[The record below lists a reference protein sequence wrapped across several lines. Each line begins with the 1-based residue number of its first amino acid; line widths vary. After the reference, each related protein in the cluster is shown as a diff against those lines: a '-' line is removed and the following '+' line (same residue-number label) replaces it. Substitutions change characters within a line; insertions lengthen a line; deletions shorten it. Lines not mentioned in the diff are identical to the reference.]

1 MKTGRLTTER
11 KRIAVI
17 LVVFCALLVWWG
29 IRFGYT
35 NHGYQ
40 TVALTPGEDTFTAPF
55 PRFYFI
61 SCCNED
67 AALRDA
73 LDAEP
78 AHLEMTVTDDD
89 GSLIYEGETD
99 SVKVHTNGFTNI
111 DNNYMTGMPVE
122 LTVGETYHFS
132 YVCTASDGSAVTDL
146 SFLIYGDASSV
157 HALTFFWYVLAFVV
171 FAVLVWFAGRKEL
184 PLPAFAICLA
194 CLLTLTVFYLP
205 AANTDASNGDYANVY
220 AMSGRLLGRPVAD
233 GNGYAYIEE
242 DAIRNDGYSTFGE
255 PYWRFFADCPER
267 IFARTEGLSSVNYPV
282 HLRSFSLLQVPAV
295 LGVALMR
302 AVSAPY
308 QLVRLAPALVNG
320 LIFLVLMLAADHL
333 LGDRKKIRTFF
344 RLFCL
349 LPSVTF
355 SALSASGYGIFLC
368 LLALAGTLYLTGQR
382 RGALIPAVLAVF
394 YPVSRLIG
402 GLGGGIGGFLPAL
415 LSDYDNWLMESIGGD
430 DRFLYG
436 TVFTGILL
444 LVVLADKAV
453 ADREILGGGT
463 GEKGLSAF
471 GLIPATVVLVLV
483 SGTFCA
489 PWEAIQGTLF
499 LPLFLIP
506 WKWKGDGA
514 LLKRY
519 DAAFEI
525 VSVYCVI
532 ALMLTRLSIL

>member
-1 MKTGRLTTER
+1 MKTGRPKTER

-17 LVVFCALLVWWG
+17 LAVFCALLVWWG

-55 PRFYFI
+55 THFYFV

-67 AALRDA
+67 ADLQDV
-73 LDAEP
+73 LDADP
-78 AHLEMTVTDDD
+78 AHLEMTVTDDA
-89 GSLIYEGETD
+89 GNVIYEGETD
-99 SVKVHTNGFTNI
+99 RVRIHTNGFTNI
-111 DNNYMTGMPVE
+111 DNNYMAGMPVE
-122 LTVGETYHFS
+122 LSVGETYHFS

-146 SFLIYGDASSV
+146 SFLIYGDASNV
-157 HALTFFWYVLAFVV
+157 YALTFFWYLLAFVV
-171 FAVLVWFAGRKEL
+171 FAVLVWFAGRDL
-184 PLPAFAICLA
+184 PVPAFALCLA

-220 AMSGRLLGRPVAD
+220 AMSGRLLNRPVAD

-255 PYWRFFADCPER
+255 PYWRFFADCQER
-267 IFARTEGLSSVNYPV
+267 IFARTEQLSSVNYPV
-282 HLRSFSLLQVPAV
+282 HLKSFSLLQIPAV

-302 AVSAPY
+302 AMSAPY

-320 LIFLVLMLAADHL
+320 LIFLVLMLAVDHL
-333 LGDRKKIRTFF
+333 LGDRRKIRTFF

-355 SALSASGYGIFLC
+355 SAVSAAGFGIFLS
-368 LLALAGTLYLTGQR
+368 LVALAGALCLTGQR
-382 RGALIPAVLAVF
+382 RGALIPAILAVF
-394 YPVSRLIG
+394 YPASRLIG
-402 GLGGGIGGFLPAL
+402 GLGGGISGFLPAL

-444 LVVLADKAV
+444 LLVLAYKAQ
-453 ADREILGGGT
+453 ADREIWC
-463 GEKGLSAF
+463 EKGVSAWW
-471 GLIPATVVLVLV
+471 LIPATIVLALI
-483 SGTFCA
+483 SGTLCT

-499 LPLFLIP
+499 LPLLLIP
-506 WKWKGDGA
+506 WKWQGDDA

-519 DAAFEI
+519 DSIFET
-525 VSVYCVI
+525 VGAYCVI

>member
-1 MKTGRLTTER
+1 MKTGRLKTER

-40 TVALTPGEDTFTAPF
+40 TAALTPGEDTFTAPF
-55 PRFYFI
+55 SRFYFI

-67 AALRDA
+67 ADLQDV

-78 AHLEMTVTDDD
+78 AHLEMTVTDDA
-89 GSLIYEGETD
+89 GNVIYEGETD
-99 SVKVHTNGFTNI
+99 SVRIHTNGFTNI

-122 LTVGETYHFS
+122 LSVGETYHFS

-146 SFLIYGDASSV
+146 SFLIYGDASNV
-157 HALTFFWYVLAFVV
+157 YALTFFWYVLAFVV
-171 FAVLVWFAGRKEL
+171 FAALVWFAGRDL
-184 PLPAFAICLA
+184 PVPAFVLCLA
-194 CLLTLTVFYLP
+194 CLLVLTLFYLP
-205 AANTDASNGDYANVY
+205 AANTGASNGDYANVY
-220 AMSGRLLGRPVAD
+220 AMSSRLLNRPVAD

-267 IFARTEGLSSVNYPV
+267 ISARTQGLSSINYPV
-282 HLRSFSLLQVPAV
+282 NLRAFLILQVPAV
-295 LGVALMR
+295 LGVTLMR

-320 LIFLVLMLAADHL
+320 LIFLVLMLIVDHL

-355 SALSASGYGIFLC
+355 SAVSASGYGIALC
-368 LLALAGTLYLTGQR
+368 LLALAGALYLGKKRKT
-382 RGALIPAVLAVF
+382 ALLALVLALT
-394 YPVSRLIG
+394 YPVCRLIG
-402 GLGGGIGGFLPAL
+402 GLGGGISGFLPAL

-430 DRFLYG
+430 SRFLYG

-444 LVVLADKAV
+444 LLVLAYKAQ
-453 ADREILGGGT
+453 ADREILC
-463 GEKGLSAF
+463 EKRVSVWW
-471 GLIPATVVLVLV
+471 LIPATIVLALI

-519 DAAFEI
+519 DSVFETVAA
-525 VSVYCVI
+525 YCVI